1 MSEDAA
7 NEDTTLA
14 ESPMAFES
22 PSPLA
27 AQEPPPEPPVDAREA
42 RDREATEALLGAIQ
56 IQAEALVDTIHAEVE
71 AERAAIR
78 DVVASFRRC
87 CSTSLLAA
95 PAEIVTAPAPP
106 VFEWIRRPQ
115 QSLQPL
121 PPPAE
126 HLVRRSAQPQ
136 PLTLAGPCLAPEL
149 RNLAELQGPGRSR
162 KRRAF
167 PGWVA
172 SLMGAMLL
180 VLLAVTS
187 LQYLSSQNDA
197 KATTPTGQQT
207 AAAPNSEALDK
218 SVEISGLRLTT
229 SWSGKQQVRFLIV
242 NHSAQDLSGVTLQ
255 IVVRSSDGTPSS
267 APILVIH
274 APLSSLG
281 PYQSK
286 EIKTALDSD
295 IPASALSDWQS
306 LRTDVQVLHG
316 E

>member
-1 MSEDAA
+1 M
-7 NEDTTLA
+7 
-14 ESPMAFES
+14 
-22 PSPLA
+22 A
-27 AQEPPPEPPVDAREA
+27 AQYPPPEPAVDAREA
-42 RDREATEALLGAIQ
+42 RELEATEALLGAIQ
-56 IQAEALVDTIHAEVE
+56 LQAEALVDTIHAEVE

-78 DVVASFRRC
+78 DVVASFRQC
-87 CSTSLLAA
+87 CSTCLLAT

-106 VFEWIRRPQ
+106 VFEWIRRPRPT
-115 QSLQPL
+115 LQPL
-121 PPPAE
+121 PPTAVS
-126 HLVRRSAQPQ
+126 LVRRSAQPQ

-149 RNLAELQGPGRSR
+149 RNLAELQGPSRSR

-180 VLLAVTS
+180 VLLALTS
-187 LQYLSSQNDA
+187 LQYLSSRNDA

-207 AAAPNSEALDK
+207 AAAPNTEALDK
-218 SVEISGLRLTT
+218 SVEISGLRLAT

-255 IVVRSSDGTPSS
+255 VVVRSSDAGPSS

-274 APLSSLG
+274 APLQSLG
-281 PYQSK
+281 PYQSR